1 MKKYTTSDRLKQI
14 MSSQNLKQVDILNKC
29 APLCKKYDIKIGKND
44 LSQYV
49 SGKVSPGQDK
59 LSILSMAL
67 GVSEV
72 WLMGYEE
79 SEPQAEQNDLFTQL
93 DIMPISKKKLP
104 ILGNA
109 ACGEPKYA
117 EQTFEGYVTVGADM
131 QADFCLYAKGDSM
144 VNARIHDG
152 DIVFVRKQDI
162 VEDGEIAVVLVEDDT
177 TIKRVYYDRENN
189 VLTLVPENPAFKIMR
204 YMGAELNQIRILGK
218 VIAGQYNVG

>member
-1 MKKYTTSDRLKQI
+1 MKLGEFIKQYRVEHGLSQRQFAIQCNMSNGYISMLEEGKRPKSDEPVVPTISTMKKIAAAMGMGLHELI
-14 MSSQNLKQVDILNKC
+14 GLVDDMPI
-29 APLCKKYDIKIGKND
+29 
-44 LSQYV
+44 
-49 SGKVSPGQDK
+49 
-59 LSILSMAL
+59 SI
-67 GVSEV
+67 SEK
-72 WLMGYEE
+72 
-79 SEPQAEQNDLFTQL
+79 SHQDLFAQL
-93 DIMPISKKKLP
+93 GIMPISKKKLP

>member
-1 MKKYTTSDRLKQI
+1 MDNKTMSEKIKQLRMEHGLTLEQVANKVGVGKSTVRKWETGIIANMKRDKIAALAEALYTTP
-14 MSSQNLKQVDILNKC
+14 
-29 APLCKKYDIKIGKND
+29 AY
-44 LSQYV
+44 
-49 SGKVSPGQDK
+49 
-59 LSILSMAL
+59 
-67 GVSEV
+67 
-72 WLMGYEE
+72 LMGWEE

-93 DIMPISKKKLP
+93 GIMPISKKKLP

-189 VLTLVPENPAFKIMR
+189 ILTLVPENPAFKVMR
-204 YMGAELNQIRILGK
+204 YVGAELNQIRILGK

>member
-1 MKKYTTSDRLKQI
+1 MNNKTMSEKIKELRTSQGLTLEQVANKVGVGKSTVRKWETGIIANMKRDKIAALAEALHTTP
-14 MSSQNLKQVDILNKC
+14 
-29 APLCKKYDIKIGKND
+29 AY
-44 LSQYV
+44 
-49 SGKVSPGQDK
+49 
-59 LSILSMAL
+59 
-67 GVSEV
+67 
-72 WLMGYEE
+72 LMGWEE
-79 SEPQAEQNDLFTQL
+79 NEPSSERNDLFAQFG
-93 DIMPISKKKLP
+93 IMPISKKKLP

-218 VIAGQYNVG
+218 VISGQYNVV